1 MTGVWR
7 GLFARLL
14 VITMHHI
21 GYTVVLLPST
31 VGTGRD
37 EQIKVGGE
45 RTKAVVHHT
54 GSNVRSQH
62 HFLKWDENELWR
74 PLWRHIQRVW
84 TLPSDNGEHTYI
96 TQAH

>member
-54 GSNVRSQH
+54 GSKCEVAAS
-62 HFLKWDENELWR
+62 FPK
-74 PLWRHIQRVW
+74 V
-84 TLPSDNGEHTYI
+84 G
-96 TQAH
+96 